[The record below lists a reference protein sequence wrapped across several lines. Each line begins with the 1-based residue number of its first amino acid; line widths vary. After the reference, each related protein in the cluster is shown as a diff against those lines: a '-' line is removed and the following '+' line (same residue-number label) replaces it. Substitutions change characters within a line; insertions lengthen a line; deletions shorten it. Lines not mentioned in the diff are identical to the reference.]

1 MFLPQKDRNRH
12 AETWQRL
19 ADIRVS
25 IPGRGCVTVA
35 QMLEQISASDADPQ
49 TRNALA
55 RECDNLA
62 AILSPLPAAECD
74 EVIEKIADAVREAY
88 ERNG

>member
-25 IPGRGCVTVA
+25 IPNRGCE
-35 QMLEQISASDADPQ
+35 MLEQISASDADPQ

-55 RECDNLA
+55 RECDNLRA
-62 AILSPLPAAECD
+62 KRLAGRTAHT
-74 EVIEKIADAVREAY
+74 R
-88 ERNG
+88 RNS